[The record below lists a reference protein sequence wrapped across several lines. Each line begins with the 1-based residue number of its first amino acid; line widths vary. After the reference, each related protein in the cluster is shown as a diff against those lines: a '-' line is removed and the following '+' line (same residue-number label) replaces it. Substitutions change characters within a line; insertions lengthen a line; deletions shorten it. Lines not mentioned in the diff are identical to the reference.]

1 MIYFNRVNAVMKRG
15 LFLKSLARDQEKRT
29 DLRIW
34 GIRFEMDIV
43 SMHQDEAKADISP
56 HKHH

>member
-1 MIYFNRVNAVMKRG
+1 MKRG

-34 GIRFEMDIV
+34 GIRFEMDMV
-43 SMHQDEAKADISP
+43 SMHQDEAKTDISP
-56 HKHH
+56 P